1 MKKAVLII
9 AAILVLAGI
18 GSLKNKSDAKKAA
31 ETRVTVTEAPV
42 ATPKPTAKPTPK
54 PTAAPAAA
62 AAAAPAA
69 TKEPEILTLA
79 PTQPEAPAAERSVPA
94 GRDYVLNTS
103 SYKFHYPSCSSV
115 GKMKASN
122 RMDVTMTREE
132 IIAMGYSPCG
142 NCHP

>member
-18 GSLKNKSDAKKAA
+18 GTIKNKSDAKKAV
-31 ETRVTVTEAPV
+31 ETQVTVTETPV
-42 ATPKPTAKPTPK
+42 ATPRPTAKPTPK
-54 PTAAPAAA
+54 PTAAPAADA
-62 AAAAPAA
+62 VPAA

-115 GKMKASN
+115 GKMKATN